1 MTDLVGS
8 VAKRDGDG
16 GALDAID
23 ERVLPARGHGV
34 AIVCEE
40 KKNDVRGMQ
49 RDCYIN

>member
-40 KKNDVRGMQ
+40 KKTTKEEYKVTV
-49 RDCYIN
+49 I